1 MMHLLIRRG
10 LARRTDRFYKKPKPG
25 RKRLTKWPRKLQPL
39 PPHEQVP
46 LENLNLSSCGGCYC
60 APTADG
66 APHRKPSQ
74 VCWRQE
80 SQQCCSYD
88 LLSRLASDDRNRPN
102 GIFNCRGGRR
112 TAFTHGRTTC
122 PPRRGC

>member
-46 LENLNLSSCGGCYC
+46 R
-60 APTADG
+60 
-66 APHRKPSQ
+66 RKP
-74 VCWRQE
+74 
-80 SQQCCSYD
+80 
-88 LLSRLASDDRNRPN
+88 
-102 GIFNCRGGRR
+102 
-112 TAFTHGRTTC
+112 
-122 PPRRGC
+122 